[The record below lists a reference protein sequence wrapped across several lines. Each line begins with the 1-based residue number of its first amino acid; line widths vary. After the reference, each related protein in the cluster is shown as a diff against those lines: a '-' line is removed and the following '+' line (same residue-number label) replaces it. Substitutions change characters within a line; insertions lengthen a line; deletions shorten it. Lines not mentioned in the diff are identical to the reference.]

1 LSRYAA
7 LLRAPGVLRLVVFS
21 IGGRVPQ
28 GMLALAFVLLMRE
41 AGHSYAEAGVVAAAH
56 ALALAATAPVLGR
69 LVDRLGPRAVMLP
82 LAAAF
87 PLALVG
93 FTAAA
98 KAGGSLAVLAPL
110 SALAGALLPPLGA
123 SMRALWPRLVP
134 APELRQA
141 AYGLEASL
149 QEIIFVTGPLLA
161 ALIGGASP
169 AAAVLVAAALAGIG
183 TFGFALAPSP
193 PAAPLEAHGP
203 APTRAGAL
211 AAPGVRII
219 LVVALGM
226 GASFGIVEVAAPAF
240 AEEHGAV
247 RSAGGIALAALSFG
261 SLVGGL
267 WAGSRGTGRAASSR
281 LAVALVGYA
290 AAMFVPGALAG
301 SLAVLAVLLAVAGF
315 NIAPAF
321 AAAYGLLDALAPP
334 GTATEAFAWIS
345 TAVVAGVAVGSAM
358 GGAIV
363 EASGSSAALLVAG
376 GCAATGA
383 AVAAGGRGLLA
394 ARSPA

>member
-1 LSRYAA
+1 LSRYAE
-7 LLRAPGVLRLVVFS
+7 LLRAPGVLRLVVFA

-28 GMLALAFVLLMRE
+28 GMLALAFVLLMRDT
-41 AGHSYAEAGVVAAAH
+41 GHSYAEAGVVEATH
-56 ALALAATAPVLGR
+56 ALALAATAPLLGR

-82 LAAAF
+82 LGVLF
-87 PLALVG
+87 PLALVV

-98 KAGGSLAVLAPL
+98 DRGAGVVVLAPL
-110 SALAGALLPPLGA
+110 SAVTGALLPPLGA

-134 APELRQA
+134 APELRRA

-149 QEIIFVTGPLLA
+149 QEIIFVCGPLLA
-161 ALIGGASP
+161 AVIGGASP
-169 AAAVLVAAALAGIG
+169 AAAVLAAAALSGVG
-183 TFGFALAPSP
+183 TVGFALSPSP
-193 PAAPLEAHGP
+193 PVAPDEAAER

-211 AAPGVRII
+211 AAPGVRVV
-219 LVVALGM
+219 LLVALGM

-240 AEEHGAV
+240 AEEHGAL
-247 RSAGGIALAALSFG
+247 RSEGGIALAAFALG

-267 WAGSRGTGRAASSR
+267 WAGSRRDGRAASSR
-281 LAVALVGYA
+281 LAVALVAYA
-290 AAMFVPGALAG
+290 AAMFLPGAVAG
-301 SLAVLAVLLAVAGF
+301 SLAVLAALLAVAGF

-345 TAVVAGVAVGSAM
+345 TAVVAGVAAGSAA

-363 EASGSSAALLVAG
+363 EGAGSSSAFLVAA

-383 AVAAGGRGLLA
+383 AVATGGRALLA
-394 ARSPA
+394 ARSTA

>member
-1 LSRYAA
+1 LSRYAE
-7 LLRAPGVLRLVVFS
+7 LLRAPGVLRLEVFS

-28 GMLALAFVLLMRE
+28 GMLALAFVLLMRDT
-41 AGHSYAEAGVVAAAH
+41 GHSYAEAGVVAATH
-56 ALALAATAPVLGR
+56 AIALAATAPVLGR

-82 LAAAF
+82 LGVLF
-87 PLALVG
+87 PLALAL
-93 FTAAA
+93 FTVAAGRGA
-98 KAGGSLAVLAPL
+98 AIGVLVSF

-149 QEIIFVTGPLLA
+149 QEIIFVCGPRLA

-169 AAAVLVAAALAGIG
+169 AAAVLAAAGLAGIG
-183 TFGFALAPSP
+183 TLGFALTPSP
-193 PAAPLEAHGP
+193 PLAPAEASER

-219 LVVALGM
+219 LLVALGM
-226 GASFGIVEVAAPAF
+226 GASFGIIEVAAPAF
-240 AEEHGAV
+240 AEEHGAL
-247 RSAGGIALAALSFG
+247 RSAGGIALAAFSLG
-261 SLVGGL
+261 SLLGGL
-267 WAGSRGTGRAASSR
+267 WAGSRGDGRAASSR
-281 LAVALVGYA
+281 LAVALVAYA
-290 AAMFVPGALAG
+290 AAMFVPGAVAG
-301 SLAVLAVLLAVAGF
+301 SLAVLSALLAVAGF

-321 AAAYGLLDALAPP
+321 AAAYGLLDALALP

-345 TAVVAGVAVGSAM
+345 TSVVAGVAVGAAA
-358 GGAIV
+358 GGAVV
-363 EASGSSAALLVAG
+363 EGAGSSSALLVAA

-383 AVAAGGRGLLA
+383 AIAAGGRGLLA
-394 ARSPA
+394 AQSAA